1 MCVYLTSDTF
11 DENLFFHPTK
21 CNNGCHPVTLLEATS
36 HEQIK
41 LAKIVAEDKEASPCS
56 ISALSTLVKKRKVQ
70 CEKTSKR
77 LAATIDNMLDV
88 EHTYL
93 PFDQEIS

>member
-21 CNNGCHPVTLLEATS
+21 CNDGCRPVTLLEVTS
-36 HEQIK
+36 HEQIE
-41 LAKIVAEDKEASPCS
+41 LAKIVAEDKEALPRSV
-56 ISALSTLVKKRKVQ
+56 SALSTLVKKRKVQ
-70 CEKTSKR
+70 CEKASKR
-77 LAATIDNMLDV
+77 LAAAIDNMLDV

>member
-11 DENLFFHPTK
+11 DKNLFFHPTK
-21 CNNGCHPVTLLEATS
+21 CNDGCCPVTLLEVPPTS
-36 HEQIK
+36 K
-41 LAKIVAEDKEASPCS
+41 SNWPKIVAEDKEASPRS
-56 ISALSTLVKKRKVQ
+56 VSALSTLVKKRKVQ
-70 CEKTSKR
+70 CEKAFKR

-88 EHTYL
+88 ERTYL